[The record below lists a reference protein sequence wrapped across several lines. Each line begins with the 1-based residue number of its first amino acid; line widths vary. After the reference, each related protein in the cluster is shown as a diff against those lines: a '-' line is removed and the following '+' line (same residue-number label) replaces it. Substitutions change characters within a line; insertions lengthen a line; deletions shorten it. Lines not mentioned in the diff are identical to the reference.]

1 MDGLNKSMYDIGS
14 DSAFSILARSQELEK
29 SGKKVINL
37 GIGQPDFPTPR
48 NVVEA
53 AIKALKDGHH
63 GYTSSNGIL
72 ELRKSIADDFFDRN
86 EVVVDPNDILVTPGG
101 KSIIFY
107 TLLNKVCAPT

>member
-14 DSAFSILARSQELEK
+14 DSAFSILARSQELSK
-29 SGKKVINL
+29 QGKDVINL
-37 GIGQPDFPTPR
+37 GIGQPDFPTPP

-72 ELRKSIADDFFDRN
+72 ELRQAVAEDFYKRN
-86 EVVVDPNDILVTPGG
+86 NVKIDPNRILITHLVTCISFNNRGVHV
-101 KSIIFY
+101 KCS
-107 TLLNKVCAPT
+107 L